1 MKINDCFLLQ
11 CGKDSFLMN
20 DIHPIVSSYSNLKI
34 FNAYRLYLNVLLL
47 FDIKAIK
54 GISGVLLD
62 DKIPLPIDNFHW
74 PLQLSHNKKSWKT
87 WYRTIT
93 YLCCIKTKSLT
104 LWNEK
109 RLGFWK
115 VTHFQYTQH
124 LSFLYS
130 SSMQEIYHRKK
141 TPFINSYL
149 PPSFHKQSLL
159 FLILIQSTHIFQNV
173 LFQYKR
179 WQKPVLPSSH

>member
-62 DKIPLPIDNFHW
+62 DKIPLPIDNFH
-74 PLQLSHNKKSWKT
+74 
-87 WYRTIT
+87 
-93 YLCCIKTKSLT
+93 
-104 LWNEK
+104 
-109 RLGFWK
+109 
-115 VTHFQYTQH
+115 
-124 LSFLYS
+124 
-130 SSMQEIYHRKK
+130 
-141 TPFINSYL
+141 
-149 PPSFHKQSLL
+149 
-159 FLILIQSTHIFQNV
+159 
-173 LFQYKR
+173 
-179 WQKPVLPSSH
+179 